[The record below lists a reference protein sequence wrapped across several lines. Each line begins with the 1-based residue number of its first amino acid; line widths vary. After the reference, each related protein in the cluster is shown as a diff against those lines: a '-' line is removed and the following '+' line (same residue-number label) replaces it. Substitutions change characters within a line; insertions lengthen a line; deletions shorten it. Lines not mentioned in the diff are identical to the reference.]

1 MVRDISRTC
10 VLPAIEYSS
19 LAWSGMGKRNAQLL
33 NRVHRHAA
41 RLISG
46 TRLSEL
52 VSNELLLSRTGLS
65 LLASHRNFQLAFFAS
80 RFLSELVPLHLS
92 EVMDHWQQSVS
103 GRALLLKRPPAV
115 CLPRAKKKFFPRH
128 LCF

>member
-1 MVRDISRTC
+1 MVCAHDIDSEQGFVETRSSVSPAEQLSHPVVRNIYRTC

-33 NRVHRHAA
+33 DRVHRRAA

-52 VSNELLLSRTGLS
+52 VSNELLLSRTGL
-65 LLASHRNFQLAFFAS
+65 
-80 RFLSELVPLHLS
+80 
-92 EVMDHWQQSVS
+92 
-103 GRALLLKRPPAV
+103 
-115 CLPRAKKKFFPRH
+115 
-128 LCF
+128 